1 MSNESKNITQETIRE
16 MARLSILSNRIS
28 DVQEKNLKLYPFIFF
43 DGIKNISIDYD
54 FSTNVNVDT
63 EKDNK
68 KAEILYKI
76 KNVDTSK
83 FRISYHIELDQT
95 TYDNL
100 DKRFNA
106 LEQAVR
112 SLFWNNVRVEV
123 FFNNKEVYKSK

>member
-123 FFNNKEVYKSK
+123 FFNNKEMYKSK